1 MKKLPK
7 VKPGVIRFTPV
18 DNRLMESPPTVNSI
32 SQPPQWFKQIGKHQ
46 GSLRKCAGT
55 IDFLSAG
62 VTLPAWTNFRF
73 RPDGNGTWEYG
84 ADEFSP
90 EAGIANISG
99 FGYESTGECPMTSV
113 RKLETGQYPK
123 IVNPWRFETAP
134 GWSTMILPVY
144 WEPNENY
151 TVVPAVV
158 HTDFYHLAN
167 VVLNI
172 TTDRAFG
179 IKHGTPL
186 VQLVPFKRNADF
198 EKIDFNDESYFKYVA
213 TTGFGMGHIAPHDG
227 TAAPYRRERIRV
239 DKQLEDQNN
248 KQGLIARLIKKQG

>member
-32 SQPPQWFKQIGKHQ
+32 SQPPQWFRQIGKHQ

-73 RPDGNGTWEYG
+73 RPDGHGGWEHG

-213 TTGFGMGHIAPHDG
+213 TTGFGMGHVAPHDG
-227 TAAPYRRERIRV
+227 TAAPYRRERIRI
-239 DKQLEDQNN
+239 DKQLEDQNDN
-248 KQGLIARLIKKQG
+248 RGIIARLINKQR

>member
-32 SQPPQWFKQIGKHQ
+32 SQPPQWFRQIGKHQ

-73 RPDGNGTWEYG
+73 RPDGNGGWEHG

-123 IVNPWRFETAP
+123 IVNPWRFEQR
-134 GWSTMILPVY
+134 SVNL
-144 WEPNENY
+144 
-151 TVVPAVV
+151 
-158 HTDFYHLAN
+158 
-167 VVLNI
+167 
-172 TTDRAFG
+172 
-179 IKHGTPL
+179 
-186 VQLVPFKRNADF
+186 
-198 EKIDFNDESYFKYVA
+198 
-213 TTGFGMGHIAPHDG
+213 
-227 TAAPYRRERIRV
+227 
-239 DKQLEDQNN
+239 
-248 KQGLIARLIKKQG
+248 

>member
-1 MKKLPK
+1 M
-7 VKPGVIRFTPV
+7 
-18 DNRLMESPPTVNSI
+18 
-32 SQPPQWFKQIGKHQ
+32 
-46 GSLRKCAGT
+46 
-55 IDFLSAG
+55 
-62 VTLPAWTNFRF
+62 PAWTNFRF